1 MKERGGTREWKTGRR
16 HASTG
21 ERRRSRLHM
30 FPVQRVSLS
39 LTSLSPQPE
48 IPPQDLPRRQ
58 CSIPLL
64 GHKASVK
71 CSGLVIYRTKGTQ
84 QSPSDS
90 YLLKSSSQSC
100 GRGETDEERN
110 GRGGV
115 GLVCFFLLVSHGGPK
130 ERQEGPRWIMPEF
143 QSPWCPLSGTASGR

>member
-1 MKERGGTREWKTGRR
+1 MQARERDSEAVCTCSPAG
-16 HASTG
+16 
-21 ERRRSRLHM
+21 
-30 FPVQRVSLS
+30 RVSLS
-39 LTSLSPQPE
+39 LTSLSPRPE
-48 IPPQDLPRRQ
+48 IPPRDLPRRQ

-71 CSGLVIYRTKGTQ
+71 CSVLIIYRTKGTQ

-100 GRGETDEERN
+100 ERRETDEERK

-115 GLVCFFLLVSHGGPK
+115 GLVCFFLLVSHCGPK
-130 ERQEGPRWIMPEF
+130 ERQEGPRWIIPKF
-143 QSPWCPLSGTASGR
+143 KSPWCPLSDVASGR